1 MAPSVRSALW
11 GEYFSAQLTNLA
23 SVIYAF
29 EARSATA
36 EQADSVDQIGYVAME
51 QAVSTRR
58 PIFASRGADQ
68 TIGYFEGGRAY
79 DLSDRLRCDYNEA
92 TGNLSDLVTGRI
104 VGHVSMDSRVVGVS
118 WLVAEL
124 FPPPTADTTKTE
136 TSADRPVEAGREP
149 ADSSDADI
157 ERALKMVRAALGQS

>member
-68 TIGYFEGGRAY
+68 TIGYLEGGRAY

-149 ADSSDADI
+149 ADSSDLDI

>member
-68 TIGYFEGGRAY
+68 TIGYLEGGRAY

-92 TGNLSDLVTGRI
+92 TDASQACLCSLSASALAADIWREQSLFYCNLF
-104 VGHVSMDSRVVGVS
+104 GVR
-118 WLVAEL
+118 
-124 FPPPTADTTKTE
+124 F
-136 TSADRPVEAGREP
+136 REP
-149 ADSSDADI
+149 ASALAEQSFTLSSSCCEHGSI
-157 ERALKMVRAALGQS
+157 NQR